1 MEGIYNGCATHEFE
15 VNMREYKMQD
25 TGYSVKDA
33 KVKNHASCIVHH
45 GSEFVNEK
53 GIALVMVLILSA
65 IVLAIITGL
74 IYMITASTQMSGMQK
89 RYKTALEAGIGG
101 SDAIFQLISTRGD
114 PFDAATAT
122 YLKYLRTTSD
132 ACLTAK
138 LNTTTDATNW
148 GACAAY
154 AKATSLTINP
164 NDPASYDMQLK
175 LGDPLG
181 INPEKEYIVYSKI
194 VDTVEGNSGGDE
206 GLLKSGVVNAN
217 SGEVTVMSIPYL
229 YTIEVNA
236 ERVNNPSERAK
247 LSILYQ
253 Y

>member
-1 MEGIYNGCATHEFE
+1 MKG
-15 VNMREYKMQD
+15 YKMQD
-25 TGYSVKDA
+25 TRCRIQVKRF
-33 KVKNHASCIVHH
+33 KNHGSWITNHTSCVR
-45 GSEFVNEK
+45 NES
-53 GIALVMVLILSA
+53 GIALAMALILSV

-74 IYMITASTQMSGMQK
+74 LYMITSTTQISGMQK

-114 PFDAATAT
+114 PFDATTAT

-138 LNTTTDATNW
+138 LNSTTDATNW

-154 AKATSLTINP
+154 AKATSLTIDP

-181 INPEKEYIVYSKI
+181 INPKKEYIVYSKI

-217 SGEVTVMSIPYL
+217 TGEVTVMSVPYI
-229 YTIEVNA
+229 YTIEVEAENA
-236 ERVNNPSERAK
+236 ANPSERAK
-247 LSILYQ
+247 LSVLYQ

>member
-1 MEGIYNGCATHEFE
+1 
-15 VNMREYKMQD
+15 MQD
-25 TGYSVKDA
+25 TRCRI
-33 KVKNHASCIVHH
+33 KVKRFKNH
-45 GSEFVNEK
+45 GSWILHQTSGPLNQK

-132 ACLTAK
+132 VCLTAK

-217 SGEVTVMSIPYL
+217 TGEVTVMSVPYL
-229 YTIEVNA
+229 YTIEVHA
-236 ERVNNPSERAK
+236 ERSTNPSERAK